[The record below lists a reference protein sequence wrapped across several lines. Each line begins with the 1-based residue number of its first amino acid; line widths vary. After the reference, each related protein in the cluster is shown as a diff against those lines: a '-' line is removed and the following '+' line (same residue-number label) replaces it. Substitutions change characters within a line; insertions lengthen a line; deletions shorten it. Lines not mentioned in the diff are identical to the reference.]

1 MAQPLAALLVE
12 DVERDAQLLVRE
24 LRHGGFDPTWER
36 VESKAAMAEALSRRR
51 WDVVLSD
58 YSLPAFSGPA
68 ALALVKERALD
79 LPFVIVS
86 GTVGEEVAVA
96 AMRAGAHDFLA
107 KGRLAR
113 LAPVIE
119 RELGE
124 AALRAERRAMQEQ
137 LVISER
143 MASLGTL
150 AAGVAHEINNP
161 LAVVLA
167 NLDFALDGLVDPERA
182 VALREAREAADRVRL
197 IVRDLKILS
206 RPAEDERGP
215 VDVRLVLDAT
225 IRMARNEI
233 RHRAELVRVDAEVP
247 LVDGSEARLGQVFL
261 NLIMNAAQ
269 AIPVG
274 SARSHTIRVA
284 TSTDARGNA
293 VVEVSDTG
301 TGIEEAHRAR
311 VFEPFFT
318 TKPVGVGTGLGLSI
332 CHRIVTALGGT
343 LTFVSAPGEGTT
355 FRTTLPAARL
365 DGASA
370 APASVP
376 VAPALP
382 SRGRVLVV
390 DDEPAL
396 GRLVARMLE
405 SEHDVTVVA
414 RARDALTWLDGETF
428 DVVLCDLM
436 MPEMTGMDLVEHL
449 RAHAPALADRVVLMT
464 GGAFTERA
472 REFLAAAPNLR
483 LEKPFDAAAARALVR
498 TYVR

>member
-12 DVERDAQLLVRE
+12 DVERDAELIVRE
-24 LRHGGFDPTWER
+24 LRRGGFDPTWER

-119 RELGE
+119 RELAE

-137 LVISER
+137 LIISER

-167 NLDFALDGLVDPERA
+167 NLDFALDGCAEAERT
-182 VALREAREAADRVRL
+182 VALREAREAAERVRL

-206 RPAEDERGP
+206 RPTEEARGP
-215 VDVRLVLDAT
+215 VDVRRVLDAT
-225 IRMARNEI
+225 VRMAHNEI
-233 RHRAELVRVDAEVP
+233 RHRAELVRVDADVP
-247 LVDGSEARLGQVFL
+247 LVDASEARLGQVFL
-261 NLIMNAAQ
+261 NLIINAAQ

-274 SARSHTIRVA
+274 SARSHTIRVE
-284 TSTDARGNA
+284 TSTDARGD
-293 VVEVSDTG
+293 VVIEVSDTG
-301 TGIEEAHRAR
+301 GGIDEAHRAH

-332 CHRIVTALGGT
+332 CHRIVAALGGT
-343 LTFVSAPGEGTT
+343 LSFVSAPGEGTT
-355 FRTTLPAARL
+355 FRTTLPASR
-365 DGASA
+365 DA
-370 APASVP
+370 APAASPRASVE
-376 VAPALP
+376 PAG
-382 SRGRVLVV
+382 SARGRVLVV

-396 GRLVARMLE
+396 GRLVSRMLE
-405 SEHDVTVVA
+405 AEHDVTVVA
-414 RARDALTWLDGETF
+414 RARDALTRLEGEAF

-449 RAHAPALADRVVLMT
+449 RAHAPDLADRVVLMT

-472 REFLAAAPNLR
+472 REFLAAVSNQR
-483 LEKPFDAAAARALVR
+483 LEKPFDAATARALVR
-498 TYVR
+498 AFVR

>member
-1 MAQPLAALLVE
+1 MARPLAALLVE
-12 DVERDAQLLVRE
+12 DVERDAMLLVRE
-24 LRHGGFDPTWER
+24 LQRGGFEPTWER
-36 VESKAAMAEALSRRR
+36 VESSAAMAEALSRRR

-58 YSLPAFSGPA
+58 YSLPSFSGPA

-124 AALRAERRAMQEQ
+124 AALRAERRAMQDQ
-137 LVISER
+137 LIISER

-167 NLDFALDGLVDPERA
+167 NLDFALEGLVDPDRVE
-182 VALREAREAADRVRL
+182 ALREARDAAERVRL

-206 RPAEDERGP
+206 RPTEENRGP
-215 VDVRLVLDAT
+215 VDVRRVLDAT
-225 IRMARNEI
+225 IRMAHNEI
-233 RHRAELVRVDAEVP
+233 RHRAELVRVDGEVP
-247 LVDGSEARLGQVFL
+247 LVDASEARLGQVFL
-261 NLIMNAAQ
+261 NLIINAAQ

-274 SARSHTIRVA
+274 SARSHTIRVV
-284 TSTDARGNA
+284 TSTDARGN
-293 VVEVSDTG
+293 VVIDVSDTG
-301 TGIEEAHRAR
+301 GGIEEAHRAH

-332 CHRIVTALGGT
+332 CHRIVTSLGGT
-343 LTFVSAPGEGTT
+343 LSFESVKGEGTT
-355 FRTTLPAARL
+355 FRTTLPAARE
-365 DGASA
+365 DA
-370 APASVP
+370 APATRSSAP
-376 VAPALP
+376 PEVARC
-382 SRGRVLVV
+382 SRGKVLVV
-390 DDEPAL
+390 DDEPVL
-396 GRLVARMLE
+396 GRLVSRMIQ

-414 RARDALTWLDGETF
+414 RAREALTTMERETF

-449 RAHAPALADRVVLMT
+449 RARSPALADRVVLMT

-472 REFLAAAPNLR
+472 REFLAAVPNQR
-483 LEKPFDAAAARALVR
+483 LEKPFDAATLSALVR
-498 TYVR
+498 GFVR